1 MCLAMSGTSWL
12 SLPTGKT
19 YFLQEPLWSL
29 DRNMNKQIFPSQIGK
44 LLIEQLDVRHVSD
57 LLIAVTRWSSNGH
70 QRLSGYKRRP
80 NNHQIKLNIAIA
92 R

>member
-19 YFLQEPLWSL
+19 YSLPEPLWSL
-29 DRNMNKQIFPSQIGK
+29 DRNMNKHIFPSQIGK

-57 LLIAVTRWSSNGH
+57 LLIAVTRWSS
-70 QRLSGYKRRP
+70 KRRP
-80 NNHQIKLNIAIA
+80 NNHQTNLNIAIV

>member
-19 YFLQEPLWSL
+19 YSLPEPLWSL

-70 QRLSGYKRRP
+70 QRLSGCKAMT
-80 NNHQIKLNIAIA
+80 NNHQTNLNFAII